1 MKHLQ
6 RTLRRLVLP
15 LLGSTLI
22 AAAPASASAS
32 LVEAEPALAPA
43 AVAATQDGQGEWRT
57 AFNKA
62 MAVGATSEM
71 ERLVKKNQF
80 QAIEWIIET
89 AQSIAVASSE
99 DLEDRMAALRKAW
112 KATTN
117 SDFADNMYTYYSLL
131 PSIQRGERI
140 KLKVHYDK
148 QQKRYFANVQKK
160 DRPTWG
166 VLWLEFTGMADAFQ
180 ELGDY
185 YFASQSWLMAYNTVN
200 ELTRGEDADLYKA
213 CKALGGVVEM
223 RAKVDLKDR
232 SYAESKTTHEYLKAN
247 GYDDE
252 GGADGDG
259 PGDGGPPKAGPS
271 NEGTAISV
279 QLTFEMLESVSQY
292 QRPSYVAD
300 ELHNLWSRVFLQA
313 KGGSATIASLGALS
327 PKVTRTGSSEA
338 LIDTDGDGE
347 GDLSW
352 PMRGRV
358 EPVTFK
364 IGTGAEEREWGFL
377 TTIGTQQ
384 DMYQGIQVSMLPT
397 GEQMSLF
404 MVAGASMV
412 GEVAGVP
419 IRIIDEN
426 MDGIYGSAPVQWGY
440 DGVTEG
446 MLHPEMDSIVIGG
459 GKRARPWSEYQEID
473 GTWYRLEVENG
484 GKSLKAY
491 PIETETGSIK
501 LSFKGGKPTWLVV
514 KGSGKYENSYFD
526 LMEKGI
532 KLPPSKW
539 TLYCGELRKGKKVQT
554 MKTLILPGKETPP
567 WRVEVGATTEA
578 ALGAPFGF
586 DFKVEEDGKNLAIP
600 GNSVVITGVAS
611 ERYERPWNC
620 VSKPSA
626 SYRKVGVKK
635 GSKPEDFGRVGEQEE
650 VNKGGWSVAWFPK
663 DLDIKKKS
671 ADKSEVQLTE
681 KKNKL
686 FGKIESTWKD

>member
-15 LLGSTLI
+15 LLGASLLT
-22 AAAPASASAS
+22 AAPASASAPVP
-32 LVEAEPALAPA
+32 LEPAPA
-43 AVAATQDGQGEWRT
+43 ATLQDGQAEWRA

-99 DLEDRMAALRKAW
+99 DLEDRMAALRKSW
-112 KATTN
+112 KAATN
-117 SDFADNMYTYYSLL
+117 SDFADNMYTYFSLL
-131 PSIQRGERI
+131 GSIQREERI
-140 KLKVHYDK
+140 KLKVRYDK

-160 DRPTWG
+160 DKPTWG
-166 VLWLEFTGMADAFQ
+166 VLWTEFTGLAGAFQ

-185 YFASQSWLMAYNTVN
+185 YFASQAWLMAYNTVN
-200 ELTRGEDADLYKA
+200 ELNRGDDADLYKA
-213 CKALGGVVEM
+213 CEALGGAVEM

-232 SYAESKTTHEYLKAN
+232 SYAESKTTYEYLKAN
-247 GYDDE
+247 GYDDA
-252 GGADGDG
+252 GGGGGGDE

-271 NEGTAISV
+271 NEGPAVSV
-279 QLTFEMLESVSQY
+279 SMTFEMVEDVSRF

-300 ELHNLWSRVFLQA
+300 ELHNLWSRVYLEA
-313 KGGSATIASLGALS
+313 KGGSATFSTLGALS
-327 PKVTRTGSSEA
+327 PKVTRTNSMEA
-338 LIDTDGDGE
+338 LIDADGDGE
-347 GDLSW
+347 GEISW
-352 PMRGRV
+352 PLRGNI

-364 IGTGAEEREWGFL
+364 IGSGAEEREWGFL
-377 TTIGTQQ
+377 TTIGTPQ
-384 DMYQGIQVSMLPT
+384 DMYQGIVVNMVPT
-397 GEQMSLF
+397 EDQMSLYI
-404 MVAGASMV
+404 VGGASMV
-412 GEVAGVP
+412 GEVNGVQ

-446 MLHPEMDSIVIGG
+446 MLHPEMDSILIGS
-459 GKRARPWSEYQEID
+459 GKRARPWSEYQEI
-473 GTWYRLEVENG
+473 GGVWYRLEVENA

-491 PIETETGSIK
+491 PVEIETGAIK
-501 LSFKGGKPTWLVV
+501 LTYKGGKPTWVVV
-514 KGSGKYENSYFD
+514 KGSGKYENSFFD

-532 KLPPSKW
+532 GLPPGKW
-539 TLYCGELRKGKKVQT
+539 TLFCGELRKGKKIQT
-554 MKTLILPGKETPP
+554 MKTLILPGKDTPS
-567 WRVEVGATTEA
+567 WRVEVGGTAEA
-578 ALGAPFGF
+578 SLGAPFGF
-586 DFKVEEDGKNLAIP
+586 DFKFEEDGKNMMIP
-600 GNSVVITGVAS
+600 GNSIVVTGVAG

-620 VSKPSA
+620 VPKPAA
-626 SYRKVGVKK
+626 SYRKVGEKK
-635 GSKPEDFGRVGEQEE
+635 GSKPEGFRAVGEQEE
-650 VNKGGWSVAWFPK
+650 LNKDGWSVAWFPK
-663 DLDIKKKS
+663 DLEIKKKS